1 MTEEVQALAEVD
13 SAPTMDVTATPEVA
27 ESTPEVAE
35 NQVDQVEEKKYSQ
48 AEIDAMI
55 GKRLAREQRKWER
68 EQANRSAETQ
78 IVKAAPT
85 ASVDQ
90 FESPEAY
97 AEAMAYQKAE
107 ELIAKRE
114 AAKQQS
120 AVLESYQ
127 EREEA
132 ARDKYDDFEQVAYN
146 PKLPITNVMAETI
159 QSSDIGPE
167 LAYYLGSNPKE
178 ADRISR
184 MTPLGQAKEIGKI
197 EAKLASAPPIKKT
210 TSAPAAFNF
219 SKSAS
224 RVRGYLVKSSFAPNC
239 NGFTKMLTTT
249 HAFLVFASSTSW
261 MWPACKLPMVG
272 TKPMRLPALRSMASA
287 SSSMRSASSLC
298 PR

>member
-1 MTEEVQALAEVD
+1 MTDEVQSLAEVD
-13 SAPTMDVTATPEVA
+13 SAPAPEVTATPEA
-27 ESTPEVAE
+27 IENAPEVAE
-35 NQVDQVEEKKYSQ
+35 NQPEQVEEKKYSQ

-68 EQANRSAETQ
+68 EQQQRQAEQQTL
-78 IVKAAPT
+78 KAAPA

-97 AEAMAYQKAE
+97 AEALALQKAE

-146 PKLPITNVMAETI
+146 PKLPITDVMAETI

-167 LAYYLGSNPKE
+167 LAYYLGSNPKDAE
-178 ADRISR
+178 RISR
-184 MTPLGQAKEIGKI
+184 MSPLAQAKEIGKI
-197 EAKLASAPPIKKT
+197 EAKLASDPPVKRT
-210 TSAPAAFNF
+210 TSAPAPISPVTA
-219 SKSAS
+219 
-224 RVRGYLVKSSFAPNC
+224 RSSGAPAYD
-239 NGFTKMLTTT
+239 TTDPRSIKTMTDSQWIEAERARQMKKMQ
-249 HAFLVFASSTSW
+249 A
-261 MWPACKLPMVG
+261 
-272 TKPMRLPALRSMASA
+272 MAN
-287 SSSMRSASSLC
+287 R
-298 PR
+298 